1 MEEEVM
7 GHTATVRLNWR
18 GAKTVDSLASFLER
32 QGNVALGLAPDLHHS
47 LFVHLHPQAPP
58 GQPEDV
64 DMQGGTE
71 LLARIAEI
79 PGLEALAT
87 LVGPLQAAHA
97 RIQVQSPAPI
107 IRISIPEAERFERHP
122 G

>member
-1 MEEEVM
+1 M
-7 GHTATVRLNWR
+7 GETAAVRLNWR
-18 GAKTVDSLASFLER
+18 GAGTARSLASFLER
-32 QGNVALGLAPDLHHS
+32 HTSVALNLAPELHHS

-58 GQPEDV
+58 GQPEQVDV
-64 DMQGGTE
+64 EGGAE

-87 LVGPLQAAHA
+87 LVAALQAARA
-97 RIQVQSPAPI
+97 QIQVQSPAPI
-107 IRISIPEAERFERHP
+107 LRIRIPEAERFKQYP